1 MLTGTVAIVLT
12 RVLKRDIAFFNKTN
26 AVTARDVEAQ
36 SLIRSNNDGMQTDG
50 GWKALAGDVFRK
62 PKYPLLLAI
71 MVGSGEQV
79 MLMTL
84 ASIILSAVGLANPAM
99 HRSLTNSSIFFFA
112 VLGWVNGYDS
122 ARWYRYF
129 EGTDSFKTHVI
140 KTALYYPAFNFAIF
154 LIVDLVIWAD
164 SGTEASNAVP
174 FGTFLM
180 LIAIFS
186 ALSCPMVYLGA
197 YYGYGKAAPIT
208 VPVEV
213 RTIPRLVP
221 TKPWY
226 ARKWAVLVLS
236 GGIVFMSAFLE
247 MTVIMSAVWGH
258 RIYFAFGF
266 LLITFGLTMIVSAE
280 MAILVV
286 YTRLVLED
294 YNWWWISFVAPASS
308 GVVLFLYSTWF
319 FAMELHVAATWTSC
333 AMYFGYM
340 LLLSSALAMMTGFMG
355 FTACFLFLRTIYAAI
370 KSD

>member
-197 YYGYGKAAPIT
+197 Y
-208 VPVEV
+208 
-213 RTIPRLVP
+213 
-221 TKPWY
+221 
-226 ARKWAVLVLS
+226 
-236 GGIVFMSAFLE
+236 
-247 MTVIMSAVWGH
+247 
-258 RIYFAFGF
+258 
-266 LLITFGLTMIVSAE
+266 
-280 MAILVV
+280 
-286 YTRLVLED
+286 
-294 YNWWWISFVAPASS
+294 
-308 GVVLFLYSTWF
+308 
-319 FAMELHVAATWTSC
+319 
-333 AMYFGYM
+333 
-340 LLLSSALAMMTGFMG
+340 
-355 FTACFLFLRTIYAAI
+355 
-370 KSD
+370 